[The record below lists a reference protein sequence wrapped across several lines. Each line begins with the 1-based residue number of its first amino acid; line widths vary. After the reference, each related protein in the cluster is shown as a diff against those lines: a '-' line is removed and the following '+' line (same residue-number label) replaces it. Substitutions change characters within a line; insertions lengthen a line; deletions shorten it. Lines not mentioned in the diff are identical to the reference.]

1 MILAGNR
8 HVKGNAF
15 VHLNF
20 VLSGVLMTMLGPL
33 LPGFSVRWHL
43 TDVQAGYLF
52 TAQFVSCGLGM
63 IASPALLSRFGYRR
77 TLIAGLLVMAAG
89 VGFLAHAPWAGALA
103 AVCLY
108 GVGFGLNTPA
118 ANLFAAEA
126 NPENRASALSL
137 LNASWGVGAMASPL
151 LVAAAQRVQRVP
163 LFLFGLS
170 AAMFALAMGLS
181 WVRFAVDQDRA
192 RAERPSSPAWRLWQM
207 RSVIGVAALFFI
219 YVGSETAVGG
229 WIATYARRLDLGSHA
244 FWAMTPTF
252 FWGALLAGRMTA
264 PLALRRLRETT
275 VASAGLA
282 LASVG
287 IVVILASR
295 SITPVVVGATMTG
308 FGFASIFPIS
318 VSMLSHWFSTMA
330 AQVGGAIFPVAYLG
344 GAALPWLV
352 GAVSAQTGSLRA
364 GFLVPLAGSA
374 VMLAGYLASARKNA
388 RVET

>member
-1 MILAGNR
+1 
-8 HVKGNAF
+8 
-15 VHLNF
+15 
-20 VLSGVLMTMLGPL
+20 
-33 LPGFSVRWHL
+33 
-43 TDVQAGYLF
+43 
-52 TAQFVSCGLGM
+52 
-63 IASPALLSRFGYRR
+63 
-77 TLIAGLLVMAAG
+77 
-89 VGFLAHAPWAGALA
+89 
-103 AVCLY
+103 
-108 GVGFGLNTPA
+108 
-118 ANLFAAEA
+118 
-126 NPENRASALSL
+126 
-137 LNASWGVGAMASPL
+137 
-151 LVAAAQRVQRVP
+151 
-163 LFLFGLS
+163 
-170 AAMFALAMGLS
+170 
-181 WVRFAVDQDRA
+181 
-192 RAERPSSPAWRLWQM
+192 M